1 MRSRRLQEQIT
12 TGRSTLPV
20 AILISITFW
29 VLSNFLLPDVS
40 VGKSGYALW
49 QTFIGERISWG
60 QSFISLALYA
70 TIGYFLVE
78 LNNAFA
84 IIRMRASIQTA
95 IYFLLIACCPMM
107 HDLYAGDIASAAYLV
122 SLFLLFKAYQRSAPM
137 SMLFYSFLFIGIG
150 SLFLP
155 QLMLF
160 IPVFWIGAY
169 NLQALTIKSFFASII
184 GWSVPYW
191 FLLGHAYFYQE
202 MDLFYQ
208 PFIELAT
215 FHPMSSFQ
223 DIPLWEIAT
232 FCYLFILYLV
242 SSIHCLVSSYDD
254 RIQTRTYLL
263 FLIFADFCFFIYILL
278 QPMFA
283 LQLFPILL
291 IGVSILVGHLFV
303 LTNSRA
309 SNVFFISMLLALILL
324 FGFNIWTV
332 LSNF

>member
-1 MRSRRLQEQIT
+1 MRSRRLQNRIT
-12 TGRSTLPV
+12 TGRLTLPV
-20 AILISITFW
+20 AILISVSFW
-29 VLSNFLLPDVS
+29 ILSNALLPEVS
-40 VGKSGYALW
+40 VERSGYALW
-49 QTFIGERISWG
+49 QTFIGNRISWG
-60 QSFISLALYA
+60 QSLISLVLYA
-70 TIGYFLVE
+70 TIGYFLIE

-84 IIRMRASIQTA
+84 IIRMRASVQTS

-169 NLQALTIKSFFASII
+169 NLQALTIRSFFASII

-191 FLLGHAYFYQE
+191 FLLGHSYFYNE
-202 MDLFYQ
+202 MNLFYQ
-208 PFIELAT
+208 PFIELST
-215 FHPMSSFQ
+215 FHPVNLFQ
-223 DIPLWEIAT
+223 DVPLWEIVT
-232 FCYLFILYLV
+232 FCYLFVLYLV

-254 RIQTRTYLL
+254 KIQTRAYLH
-263 FLIFADFCFFIYILL
+263 FLIFANFCFFIYILL

-291 IGVSILVGHLFV
+291 IGISILVGHLFV

-309 SNVFFISMLLALILL
+309 SNVFFISTLLGFILL

-332 LSNF
+332 LSNS